1 MPERLAAHV
10 AGSRLS
16 NMARDEHRILARE
29 LGKIGGPGA
38 YLAAWLLPNHRFE
51 LTLQTSSPIEQAA
64 HIVGALLSC
73 EGRLLDGCEREK
85 GKTMICGIVGA
96 GYLDMN
102 PVLIKVALDLTAEG
116 MTRLI
121 VRGVAKEGLIRQQA
135 AEQTVRRI
143 AGLLAQSLDEARFC
157 RA

>member
-1 MPERLAAHV
+1 
-10 AGSRLS
+10 
-16 NMARDEHRILARE
+16 
-29 LGKIGGPGA
+29 
-38 YLAAWLLPNHRFE
+38 
-51 LTLQTSSPIEQAA
+51 
-64 HIVGALLSC
+64 
-73 EGRLLDGCEREK
+73 
-85 GKTMICGIVGA
+85 
-96 GYLDMN
+96 
-102 PVLIKVALDLTAEG
+102 LIKVALDLTAEG